1 MGEVIVS
8 AIGVIIG
15 LLVIGKGIYDRNFR
29 SYIPDP
35 KKWGRTRAKI
45 TGRHHYKMKGS
56 SKYGGPAYHD
66 CFEKSIEYTVEG
78 KKYTKY
84 VDDSENGAVH
94 IYYKLKNPH
103 IIRTVSE
110 IKSQKR
116 EGKSTGYLVSMIAC
130 GLIIMSIA
138 VPFLVMGIARVTHT
152 PIGNTYYV

>member
-29 SYIPDP
+29 SYVPDL

-45 TGRHHYKMKGS
+45 TARHHFTKTRV
-56 SKYGGPAYHD
+56 SKYGSGIEEGY
-66 CFEKSIEYTVEG
+66 EKCIEYTVDG

-94 IYYKLKNPH
+94 IYYNLKNPH

-110 IKSQKR
+110 VKRQKR
-116 EGKSTGYLVSMIAC
+116 EGKSTVYLVSMIAC
-130 GLIIMSIA
+130 GLTIMSIA